1 MQISVIIYI
10 EIENTSKIKK
20 EMIILRKKTP
30 EQLLSGYGKEI
41 ISEQRKWIETNENG
55 CNDPFWTDGCN
66 MNLIRNHILYAK
78 EKISEICE
86 EYNISYP
93 EEYYIPT
100 PPKVDNNYMANL
112 KQKDRIERL
121 TVNGKKIVTHKVKY
135 NMNQLSFL

>member
-1 MQISVIIYI
+1 
-10 EIENTSKIKK
+10 
-20 EMIILRKKTP
+20 MIILRKKTP
-30 EQLLSGYGKEI
+30 EQLLSGYRKEI

-86 EYNISYP
+86 EYNIPYP

-100 PPKVDNNYMANL
+100 PPEVDNNYMANL
-112 KQKDRIERL
+112 KQKDRVERIK
-121 TVNGKKIVTHKVKY
+121 TTGKKITTRKTKY
-135 NMNQLSFL
+135 ETEQLSFL